1 MTDRETIRAED
12 YRRLIAF
19 VNAEERGELVRVVR
33 CKECKH
39 CAPVELYGEVLMACG
54 KGYGDTPFDWFCA
67 DGERCGADM
76 RENTNDTQD
85 ANTPS

>member
-39 CAPVELYGEVLMACG
+39 CAPVELYGEVLMAC
-54 KGYGDTPFDWFCA
+54 
-67 DGERCGADM
+67 
-76 RENTNDTQD
+76 
-85 ANTPS
+85 